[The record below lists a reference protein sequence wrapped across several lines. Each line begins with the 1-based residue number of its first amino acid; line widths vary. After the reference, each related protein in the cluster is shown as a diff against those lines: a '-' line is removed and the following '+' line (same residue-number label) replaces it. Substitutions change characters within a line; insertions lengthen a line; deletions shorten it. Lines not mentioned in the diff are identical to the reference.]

1 MVGPILR
8 WNRCRRAH
16 RKTAMT
22 FTFDSNA
29 LINLALLLAFIGF
42 MWKLNRD
49 VGRIEQRVVA
59 RIEVLSDRISA
70 LAERIARIEGRLEG
84 RWRGGNAEGV
94 ESQPPQS
101 TLEGAVQTGGA
112 G

>member
-1 MVGPILR
+1 
-8 WNRCRRAH
+8 
-16 RKTAMT
+16 MT
-22 FTFDSNA
+22 FTFDGDT

-59 RIEVLSDRISA
+59 RIEVLSDRISE

-84 RWRGGNAEGV
+84 RWRWGSAEGA

-101 TLEGAVQTGGA
+101 TLEGVVQTGTA